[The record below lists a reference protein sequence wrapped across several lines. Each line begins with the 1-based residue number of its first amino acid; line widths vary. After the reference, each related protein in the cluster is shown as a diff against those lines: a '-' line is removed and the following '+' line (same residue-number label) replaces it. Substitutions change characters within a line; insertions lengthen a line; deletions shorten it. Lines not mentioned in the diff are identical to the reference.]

1 MTSSTNS
8 SEYESSSEETESS
21 VSLSPVKRSK
31 PRKSVKKAKK
41 GKSHKAKKAKSS
53 KHAKTAKT
61 KKSKRKKEKTSR
73 KEHTTDLSGDGSR
86 KAKPTD
92 WGGDASWS
100 AWTSSNWGQYG
111 SSGSRGW
118 KSGEHDAVDSR
129 GVPVPGKD
137 GSRSRVGQ
145 SLRRRHR
152 SSPSVL
158 AGGMTVNVAGGQ
170 ILPRTHGRTIGRSPG
185 KIMRMMSGECSAR
198 QGLAT
203 RGSCQFFTPLTR
215 MKLQSLQ
222 MRLLPPF
229 RLPGACSKLCFVL

>member
-31 PRKSVKKAKK
+31 PRKSVRKAKK

-61 KKSKRKKEKTSR
+61 KKSKRKKEKMSR
-73 KEHTTDLSGDGSR
+73 KEHTTDLSGDGPR
-86 KAKPTD
+86 KEKPAD

-129 GVPVPGKD
+129 GGWSA
-137 GSRSRVGQ
+137 GSWQGWKPKQSWPKPAAKAQIQPLGVGWGDDRK
-145 SLRRRHR
+145 RRWGQD
-152 SSPSVL
+152 L
-158 AGGMTVNVAGGQ
+158 APDAWTDYWQ
-170 ILPRTHGRTIGRSPG
+170 I
-185 KIMRMMSGECSAR
+185 AR
-198 QGLAT
+198 QNNEDDEW
-203 RGSCQFFTPLTR
+203 RVQCPTR
-215 MKLQSLQ
+215 MRLQSLQ
-222 MRLLPPF
+222 MRPLPPF